1 MSFLNKEEA
10 FGLPTGTI
18 RALLA
23 LVLVAAFIGT
33 VFIEVVNPES
43 QIALAAMASS
53 AVTFYF
59 TKRGDES
66 VGGSGGQ

>member
-1 MSFLNKEEA
+1 MNSEQA
-10 FGLPTGTI
+10 FGLPKGTV

-33 VFIEVVNPES
+33 VFIEVASTEAEV
-43 QIALAAMASS
+43 ALAAMASS

-59 TKRGDES
+59 TKRGQEE
-66 VGGSGGQ
+66 

>member
-1 MSFLNKEEA
+1 MSFFNEGEA
-10 FGLPTGTI
+10 FGLPAGSV

-23 LVLVAAFIGT
+23 LVLVIAFIGT
-33 VFIEVVNPES
+33 VFVEVANTES

-59 TKRGDES
+59 TKRNGENGTVED
-66 VGGSGGQ
+66 

>member
-1 MSFLNKEEA
+1 LSFFNSEEA
-10 FGLPTGTI
+10 FGLPHGTV

-33 VFIEVVNPES
+33 VFIEVASSEA

-59 TKRGDES
+59 TKRGQEA
-66 VGGSGGQ
+66 GTNEEE

>member
-1 MSFLNKEEA
+1 MSFWTDSEA
-10 FGLPTGTI
+10 FGLPAGTI

-23 LVLVAAFIGT
+23 IILVGAFIAS
-33 VFIEVVNPES
+33 VFVSVTNADA

-59 TKRGDES
+59 TKRGQETNDETE
-66 VGGSGGQ
+66 